1 MQEKYELCVNKWVKL
16 EIFNF
21 DENSYSVDIW
31 LMFGSKRQDKIG
43 RNFMNRGKGG
53 NYEKG
58 WYIYDSGTL
67 CQSYL

>member
-43 RNFMNRGKGG
+43 GNFMNR
-53 NYEKG
+53 
-58 WYIYDSGTL
+58 
-67 CQSYL
+67 